1 MFLLIERYVK
11 MRIKKIC
18 VFCYRILYRLRPN
31 NASLLLN
38 PSSTPQN
45 FNHHTNLKTMKPILV
60 RLLAFLS
67 PLALNEAAIAQ
78 NSSSPLNF
86 TPSTVKLA
94 VAPYVA
100 AEADLR
106 SLTEMKAL
114 SPKMFERFTRDFKS
128 AYDIRVY
135 PNKTNKTIQVNSKT
149 DGDMN
154 RTTYT
159 AKGKFLNNIKHYDF
173 TKLPESIANN
183 VNDAY
188 PRYEIFGGVAEI
200 TVINKVAYFVLIE
213 NKKSWKRLK
222 IVNDEIEVY
231 EEFVKSADEAS
242 HD

>member
-1 MFLLIERYVK
+1 
-11 MRIKKIC
+11 
-18 VFCYRILYRLRPN
+18 
-31 NASLLLN
+31 
-38 PSSTPQN
+38 
-45 FNHHTNLKTMKPILV
+45 MKPILV

-78 NSSSPLNF
+78 NSSPLNF
-86 TPSTVKLA
+86 TPSTVNSA
-94 VAPYVA
+94 VAPYAA

-106 SLTEMKAL
+106 SLSEIKTI

-128 AYDIRVY
+128 AYDITVIDDKKIKR
-135 PNKTNKTIQVNSKT
+135 IQINSKT

-159 AKGKFLNNIKHYDF
+159 RKGKFLHNIKHYDF
-173 TKLPESIANN
+173 AKLPESIAEM

-200 TVINKVAYFVLIE
+200 QVMNKVAYFVLIE

-222 IVNDEIEVY
+222 VVNSEIEVY
-231 EEFVKSADEAS
+231 EEFDKPADQ
-242 HD
+242 